1 MAPDAYASGPSIFQ
15 TINHHMNTMGQH
27 THVVDLG
34 SEYQNAMMTLMTA
47 TVQFQKL
54 VEAIAISDTTID
66 LKAKLKDLIDRMA
79 KILVL
84 PVDLA
89 EDVLRGTVNTTLEG
103 SVLQLHFTPEQFD
116 RMKMH

>member
-1 MAPDAYASGPSIFQ
+1 
-15 TINHHMNTMGQH
+15 
-27 THVVDLG
+27 
-34 SEYQNAMMTLMTA
+34 
-47 TVQFQKL
+47 
-54 VEAIAISDTTID
+54 
-66 LKAKLKDLIDRMA
+66 MA